1 MAIYTKNE
9 VRKMLKNTAD
19 FISKVADDYAMGKS
33 ISASD
38 LGKIRLQV
46 KIGLSVLDGSWDQR
60 LSSSFPKRK

>member
-9 VRKMLKNTAD
+9 VRKMLKDTAD

-38 LGKIRLQV
+38 LGKIRIQV

>member
-9 VRKMLKNTAD
+9 VRKMLKDTAD

-46 KIGLSVLDGSWDQR
+46 KIGLSVLDGSWDKK

>member
-9 VRKMLKNTAD
+9 VRKMLKDTAD
-19 FISKVADDYAMGKS
+19 VISKVADDYAMGKS

-46 KIGLSVLDGSWDQR
+46 KIGLSVLDGSWDKK

>member
-9 VRKMLKNTAD
+9 VRKMLKDTAD

-38 LGKIRLQV
+38 LCKIRLQV
-46 KIGLSVLDGSWDQR
+46 KIGLSVLDGSWNKK

>member
-9 VRKMLKNTAD
+9 VRKMLKDTAD

-46 KIGLSVLDGSWDQR
+46 KIGLSVLDGSWDKK
-60 LSSSFPKRK
+60 LSSNFPKRT

>member
-9 VRKMLKNTAD
+9 VRKMLKDTAD

-38 LGKIRLQV
+38 LSKIRLQV
-46 KIGLSVLDGSWDQR
+46 KIGLSVLDGSWDKK
-60 LSSSFPKRK
+60 LASSFPKRK